1 MARCNHD
8 CFNCKFDD
16 CVNDTITISERA
28 ESRQRDINYM
38 SYGNVIKQR
47 PQKAKHRGRRT

>member
-16 CVNDTITISERA
+16 CKNDTITRTEKM
-28 ESRQRDINYM
+28 ESSKRDRDYTY
-38 SYGNVIKQR
+38 YGQVLKAR
-47 PQKAKHRGRRT
+47 PNKAKLKGRKI